1 MENNEL
7 EEMRAQLA
15 TLNEKLENESI
26 VDERLVSEATKK
38 HVSELQRKL
47 IVRIVIFSVL
57 LPFISIYVGL
67 YFGLW
72 CLGGII
78 LNIYV
83 FRVVRK
89 EETASVSV
97 TEYAQQIRKALKTYK
112 KANKFMWIFSI
123 SFVSLFSILIATSMS
138 IDSWSSRGIEG
149 ALGAFLMCFL
159 IALVLVVTYF
169 ISNVY
174 VSPKV
179 ELMLEMVLED
189 LEKDS
194 NDSTTS

>member
-15 TLNEKLENESI
+15 TLNEKLENENI

-47 IVRIVIFSVL
+47 IVRIVIFGVL
-57 LPFISIYVGL
+57 TPIFSYFLGL

-72 CLGGII
+72 CLGIVI
-78 LNIYV
+78 LSIYV
-83 FRVVRK
+83 YRMTHK
-89 EETASVSV
+89 TISASMTV
-97 TEYAQQIRKALKTYK
+97 TEYAQRIRKALKTFK
-112 KANKFMWIFSI
+112 KANKFLWVFSI
-123 SFVSLFSILIATSMS
+123 SFLVLFAIVLAIYLAIHNELARGLGVFFVSLIIAIIMWVS
-138 IDSWSSRGIEG
+138 
-149 ALGAFLMCFL
+149 
-159 IALVLVVTYF
+159 YY

-174 VSPKV
+174 VSPDV

-189 LEKDS
+189 LEKDKE
-194 NDSTTS
+194 NE

>member
-47 IVRIVIFSVL
+47 IGRIVIITLWAAYFYWRLELGIFL
-57 LPFISIYVGL
+57 LLCVGLLIISIYM
-67 YFGLW
+67 Y
-72 CLGGII
+72 C
-78 LNIYV
+78 
-83 FRVVRK
+83 VVRHGNS
-89 EETASVSV
+89 ASLPV
-97 TEYAQQIRKALKTYK
+97 TEYARRLRKALKIYK
-112 KANKFMWIFSI
+112 KGNGFMWFLSI
-123 SFVSLFSILIATSMS
+123 VLILAWGTYVLVLNWPSNLEQAFIVLFV
-138 IDSWSSRGIEG
+138 
-149 ALGAFLMCFL
+149 CFL
-159 IALVLVVTYF
+159 IALLLLVAYF

-174 VSPKV
+174 VTPDV
-179 ELMLEMVLED
+179 ELKLEMVLED

-194 NDSTTS
+194 NDSTIS

>member
-1 MENNEL
+1 MENNDL
-7 EEMRAQLA
+7 EEMKAQLA

-38 HVSELQRKL
+38 HLSELQRKL

-57 LPFISIYVGL
+57 LPFISYFAGL

-72 CLGGII
+72 CLGVII

-89 EETASVSV
+89 EETTSVSV

-123 SFVSLFSILIATSMS
+123 SFITLFSILVATTLS
-138 IDSWSSRGIEG
+138 IDAWSSRGIEG
-149 ALGAFLMCFL
+149 VLGAFFMCF
-159 IALVLVVTYF
+159 IIIIVLLVTYF

-174 VSPKV
+174 ATHEV
-179 ELMLEMVLED
+179 ELMLEVVLED

-194 NDSTTS
+194 VPS

>member
-26 VDERLVSEATKK
+26 VDERLVSEATKN

-47 IVRIVIFSVL
+47 IGRIVIFSVL
-57 LPFISIYVGL
+57 LPFISIYAGL

-72 CLGGII
+72 CLGVII

-97 TEYAQQIRKALKTYK
+97 TEYAQQIRKVLKTYK
-112 KANKFMWIFSI
+112 NANKFMWIFSI
-123 SFVSLFSILIATSMS
+123 SFVSLFSIFIATSLS
-138 IDSWSSRGIEG
+138 IDGWSSRGIEG

-159 IALVLVVTYF
+159 IALVLLVTYY

-174 VSPKV
+174 ISPKV

>member
-7 EEMRAQLA
+7 KEMRAQLA

-26 VDERLVSEATKK
+26 IDERLVSEATKK
-38 HVSELQRKL
+38 HLSELQRKL
-47 IVRIVIFSVL
+47 ILRIVIFSVL
-57 LPFISIYVGL
+57 LPFISIYVGI

-72 CLGGII
+72 CLGVII

-89 EETASVSV
+89 EETVLVSV

-123 SFVSLFSILIATSMS
+123 SFLLLFAILVATSLT
-138 IDSWSSRGIEG
+138 INGWTSRGIEG
-149 ALGAFLMCFL
+149 ALGAFFICF
-159 IALVLVVTYF
+159 IIGLVLLVAYF

-174 VSPKV
+174 VSPEV
-179 ELMLEMVLED
+179 ELMLEQVLEA
-189 LEKDS
+189 LEKDE
-194 NDSTTS
+194 DS